1 MQIITLTTDYGGR
14 DYYVGA
20 LKGVILSLAPKVTLV
35 DVTHEVEPHNILH
48 AAFVLRSIWPWFP
61 AGTIHLV
68 IVDPG
73 VGTERRVL
81 LGRYDGSYVVAPDNG
96 VLSFLHREL
105 RTEAM
110 HVVEDPRFT
119 LPHVASTFEGRDV
132 MAPVAAHLAL
142 GVKPRDF
149 GRATDRVEVF
159 PLPRRPEVSA
169 QGLRGRV
176 LYVDRFGTL
185 VTNISRRSLLALGT
199 HEREFEV
206 LVNETSIGPI
216 RATFGEVP
224 LQAPVA
230 FIGSTEHLEV
240 AVNCGSARQRFG
252 PPEQIHILVR

>member
-1 MQIITLTTDYGGR
+1 MQIITLITDYGGR

-20 LKGVILSLAPKVTLV
+20 LKGVILSIAPKVTLV

-119 LPHVASTFEGRDV
+119 LPHVSSTFEGRDV
-132 MAPVAAHLAL
+132 LAPVAAHLAL

-159 PLPRRPEVSA
+159 PLPRSPGGQCSGVARTCA
-169 QGLRGRV
+169 LRG
-176 LYVDRFGTL
+176 
-185 VTNISRRSLLALGT
+185 
-199 HEREFEV
+199 
-206 LVNETSIGPI
+206 
-216 RATFGEVP
+216 P
-224 LQAPVA
+224 LRHLDQQHQPGAP
-230 FIGSTEHLEV
+230 SWP
-240 AVNCGSARQRFG
+240 SARTSASSRCWSTSPRSGRFARPSARC
-252 PPEQIHILVR
+252 PPSSRWRLSAARSTWRSR